1 MIMIIITLLLIFP
14 IGIAKTLPI
23 SFSNSP
29 SNTTKHLILK
39 PKK

>member
-1 MIMIIITLLLIFP
+1 MGIIIFILFFILP